1 MYMYM
6 YTNNSTCLDQT
17 TTTCEEGARARSRSS
32 RNERVIQKHRKE
44 GTHATRVY
52 IYIYGH
58 TQHTRVRSKR
68 CAKGGELRG
77 RVVLERRAKMDMRR
91 GGSRAAV
98 VFVVVAA
105 AALLHVESAVGQGVP
120 EDSGWYFTETEIG
133 VPFRPSDFQPGA
145 NIVNRVEEVAAFC
158 PFGFV
163 SSGCIAST
171 VPPAI
176 ANIDIDGPVD
186 FTRSGPLLSVEP
198 NAEVSGFTVY
208 TVWFALHTHTLIIYV
223 GLHASRHDARAWW
236 WWKDTPLYMCAC
248 RCYWVGFRSLQRMC

>member
-1 MYMYM
+1 MK
-6 YTNNSTCLDQT
+6 S
-17 TTTCEEGARARSRSS
+17 AA
-32 RNERVIQKHRKE
+32 
-44 GTHATRVY
+44 AF
-52 IYIYGH
+52 
-58 TQHTRVRSKR
+58 
-68 CAKGGELRG
+68 
-77 RVVLERRAKMDMRR
+77 VV
-91 GGSRAAV
+91 
-98 VFVVVAA
+98 VVVAA
-105 AALLHVESAVGQGVP
+105 AAALLLRVDGVMGQGGVP

-198 NAEVSGFTVY
+198 DAQVSGFNVF
-208 TVWFALHTHTLIIYV
+208 TVWVFALHTTQHIRTRIHL
-223 GLHASRHDARAWW
+223 
-236 WWKDTPLYMCAC
+236 
-248 RCYWVGFRSLQRMC
+248 SL